1 MLNSFGKECITKY
14 LLDCRTRANRHIHY
28 RIIRRT
34 PKSQH
39 WWTIYFL
46 SCMLKNLYNFVVPYK
61 LDIHSLFHF
70 NTPLYLLTFSPTLLP
85 CYCQFVCW
93 FVGWL
98 VRSFICSFMIIHSS
112 VHFRLSICLFVH
124 SSIHPFVCL
133 FIHSF
138 ITYLFIKLE
147 L

>member
-1 MLNSFGKECITKY
+1 MRWRGDRGITLQQSCLLYDYSSTIVVPVASCKYNHTLSFTGCTFLIKLYIYFQSNLQEMLNSFGKECITKY

-85 CYCQFVCW
+85 CYC
-93 FVGWL
+93 
-98 VRSFICSFMIIHSS
+98 
-112 VHFRLSICLFVH
+112 
-124 SSIHPFVCL
+124 
-133 FIHSF
+133 
-138 ITYLFIKLE
+138 
-147 L
+147 